1 MEDDDPSLQ
10 AFVKN
15 LPSSVSRH
23 TTGDSETSS
32 TASNILASA
41 TFGETNRRIPRGT
54 RLSRIGSGFSNG
66 NGVEEIQ
73 MNASYSVPLPD
84 KNFSSTSPVQALSRK
99 TSGSVFEETH
109 TSKIP
114 TASANASTSTLNSLS
129 THSREYSHNSTP
141 NTPSTS
147 RTASKSESVRER
159 VRALEE
165 EREREREKEKL
176 RRSSPWVRKDGT
188 VGIIKPKKEE
198 KESNGGRS
206 VPSSTVVQQA
216 SSPMSPIYD
225 KDTTSS
231 TQNKDDNKVDEAAGS
246 NSKLKETLPPFAPI
260 RPESSTTT
268 ATAPEPTPEPIT
280 QPITQT
286 QTSFERPAKEKITP
300 PSFIPVASN
309 NSQPRLLTMKPSPAH
324 VNGSLAGHEA
334 GEVEN
339 NSTSSIETGASNK
352 AGIGAFGGDTTVPP
366 VAPTSLDAVHSD
378 EVRNIVEPPAV
389 NTRLRSGSTFDLDDD
404 PFVRGPLVR
413 QNTPAQ
419 VTTVTTPVSVP
430 VDTIGPPTESSE
442 LHSEP
447 SNDVP
452 LSGEINGR
460 EGTTI
465 VKPPASNGTDDYEV
479 NT

>member
-32 TASNILASA
+32 IASNILASA

-66 NGVEEIQ
+66 NGVEEFQ
-73 MNASYSVPLPD
+73 MNASPVVPLPD
-84 KNFSSTSPVQALSRK
+84 KNFSSTSPVQPLSRK
-99 TSGSVFEETH
+99 TSGSVVEETH

-129 THSREYSHNSTP
+129 THSREHSHNSTP
-141 NTPSTS
+141 NTPSSS

-165 EREREREKEKL
+165 EREREREKERL

-198 KESNGGRS
+198 KESNGSRS
-206 VPSSTVVQQA
+206 VLSSTVVQQA
-216 SSPMSPIYD
+216 SSPMSPIHD
-225 KDTTSS
+225 EDTTSS
-231 TQNKDDNKVDEAAGS
+231 TQNKDSYKVDEAAGS
-246 NSKLKETLPPFAPI
+246 NSKLEETLPLSTPSLQ
-260 RPESSTTT
+260 PEPPSTT
-268 ATAPEPTPEPIT
+268 ATAPEPIN
-280 QPITQT
+280 QPITQN
-286 QTSFERPAKEKITP
+286 QTSSERPTKEKVAP
-300 PSFIPVASN
+300 PSLIPVASN
-309 NSQPRLLTMKPSPAH
+309 NSQSRLLGMKPLPAH
-324 VNGSLAGHEA
+324 DNSSLAGHEA
-334 GEVEN
+334 GEVED

-352 AGIGAFGGDTTVPP
+352 IGMGAVGGDTVPL
-366 VAPTSLDAVHSD
+366 VAPTSLDAVQNV
-378 EVRNIVEPPAV
+378 EVRNVVESPTV

-413 QNTPAQ
+413 QNTTAQ
-419 VTTVTTPVSVP
+419 VTTVTTPVSVS
-430 VDTIGPPTESSE
+430 VDIIEPPTESSQ
-442 LHSEP
+442 LRPEP
-447 SNDVP
+447 SNDAL
-452 LSGEINGR
+452 LSGEINGK
-460 EGTTI
+460 EGTT
-465 VKPPASNGTDDYEV
+465 VVEEPPASNGTNDYEV